1 MPLALLLAPHRGD
14 TWIHGRTQGR
24 THAQS
29 ALIRNPHRRLL
40 MVADSEGQHAGM
52 GGSPD
57 TLAGSDLAGVLVAAL
72 WSALACCF
80 SNRRPEDA
88 LSNNSRSD
96 SVILEAASEAAEVSE
111 EEVEEEEAEDEDES
125 ESLDELPEI
134 YKARMAVSA
143 QNQHY
148 CKFT

>member
-1 MPLALLLAPHRGD
+1 
-14 TWIHGRTQGR
+14 
-24 THAQS
+24 
-29 ALIRNPHRRLL
+29 
-40 MVADSEGQHAGM
+40 M

-57 TLAGSDLAGVLVAAL
+57 TLVGSDFALVPAAAL
-72 WSALACCF
+72 CSALACCF

-111 EEVEEEEAEDEDES
+111 EEVEEEEEEDEEES

-134 YKARMAVSA
+134 CKWELAVKAQTPILLCIHMTEGARKCCVMSKNMSCAPLRKPCLAHLYGTPYQGAVL
-143 QNQHY
+143 
-148 CKFT
+148 FV